1 MLSQMYER
9 ELMMKKNIKEVEQSS
24 RKEIDLEMFGEELNE
39 TNDQYK
45 LVNVQQIENEYE
57 TDEEDYERLQEVLG
71 LK

>member
-24 RKEIDLEMFGEELNE
+24 KKEIDLEMFGEELNE